1 VRRTEYRPALEALR
15 KGGHE
20 LKKLIISLAAG
31 VLVVG
36 LSVGGAF
43 AQSEKQA
50 ATGGSAC
57 VLLPDTKSSVR
68 WETQDRPT
76 FVAAFKKAGV
86 PATVV
91 NAENDAQRQRSQAD
105 QCLANGAKVIL
116 LTSLDSGSG
125 CAIITAAKA
134 RGARVIDYDR
144 LNTGCKGADYY
155 VSFNNTTVGKFMGQG
170 VKAAMT
176 AKGLL
181 GSGKKPVIAYL
192 NGGPTDNN
200 SKLFKNGYAGVLD
213 PLIKSGK
220 AAKGPDQG
228 VPAWDNQKARTIFEQ
243 MLVQTSNKIDAV
255 AAANDGLANAVVTAL
270 KAKKLKP
277 IPLSGQDATS
287 QGAQNIISGWQ
298 SGTVYKPAKIEAN
311 AAAAIAVALLK
322 GQQPRVNGTT
332 NNGVR
337 NVPSSLSTPIW
348 ITKKNI
354 NLLYK
359 DGQLKKSEV
368 CVGSYKQYC

>member
-1 VRRTEYRPALEALR
+1 VKKFVIALAS
-15 KGGHE
+15 G
-20 LKKLIISLAAG
+20 A
-31 VLVVG
+31 LVVG
-36 LSVGGAF
+36 LVVGAAL
-43 AQSEKQA
+43 AQSDTHA
-50 ATGGSAC
+50 AVSGSAC

-76 FVAAFKKAGV
+76 FIAAFKKAGV

-91 NAENDAQRQRSQAD
+91 NAEGDAQRMRSQAD
-105 QCLANGAKVIL
+105 QCLASGAKVIL
-116 LTSLDSGSG
+116 MTSLDSGSG
-125 CAIITAAKA
+125 CAIIAAATARKV
-134 RGARVIDYDR
+134 RTIDYDR
-144 LNTGCKGADYY
+144 LNTGCKGANYY
-155 VSFNNTTVGKFMGQG
+155 VSFNNPTVGKLMGLG

-181 GSGKKPVIAYL
+181 KGGNKPVIAYL

-200 SKLFKNGYAGVLD
+200 SKLFKQGYASVLD

-277 IPLSGQDATS
+277 IPLSGQDATA
-287 QGAQNIISGWQ
+287 QGVQNIISGWQ
-298 SGTVYKPAKIEAN
+298 SGTVHKPAYVEAN
-311 AAAAIAVALLK
+311 AAAAMAVAMIK
-322 GQQPRVNGTT
+322 GGQPKLNGTT

-337 NVPSSLSTPIW
+337 NVPSFLAKPIW
-348 ITKKNI
+348 ITKKNV

-359 DGQLKKSEV
+359 DGTLKKSQV

>member
-1 VRRTEYRPALEALR
+1 M
-15 KGGHE
+15 
-20 LKKLIISLAAG
+20 KKLIVSLAVT

-36 LSVGGAF
+36 LSVGGAL
-43 AQSEKQA
+43 AKSEKQS
-50 ATGGSAC
+50 ATIQAC

-76 FVAAFKKAGV
+76 FVALFKKAGV

-105 QCLANGAKVIL
+105 QCLANGAKVVL
-116 LTSLDSGSG
+116 LTSLDPGSG
-125 CAIITAAKA
+125 CAIIKAATA
-134 RGARVIDYDR
+134 RGAKVIDYDR
-144 LNTGCKGADYY
+144 LNTGCRGANYY
-155 VSFNNTTVGKFMGQG
+155 VSFDNTKVGRLMGQG

-181 GSGKKPVIAYL
+181 GAGKKPVIAYL

-220 AAKGPDQG
+220 ATKGPDTG
-228 VPAWDNQKARTIFEQ
+228 VPQWDNQKARTIFEQ
-243 MLVQTSNKIDAV
+243 MLVSTSNKIDAV

-270 KAKKLKP
+270 KAKKLSP
-277 IPLSGQDATS
+277 IPLSGQDATV

-298 SGTVYKPAKIEAN
+298 SGTVYKPAKVEAP
-311 AAAAIAVALLK
+311 AAAALAVALLK
-322 GQQPRVNGTT
+322 GGSPKVNGTT

-337 NVPSSLSTPIW
+337 NVPSVLTTPSW
-348 ITKKNI
+348 ITKANI

>member
-1 VRRTEYRPALEALR
+1 M
-15 KGGHE
+15 
-20 LKKLIISLAAG
+20 KKLIVSLAVGA
-31 VLVVG
+31 LVVG
-36 LSVGGAF
+36 LSVGGAL
-43 AQSEKQA
+43 AKSEGQS
-50 ATGGSAC
+50 ATVQAC

-76 FVAAFKKAGV
+76 FIAAFKKAGV

-91 NAENDAQRQRSQAD
+91 NAENDPQRQRSQAD

-116 LTSLDSGSG
+116 LTSLDPGSG
-125 CAIITAAKA
+125 CSIITAAKA

-144 LNTGCKGADYY
+144 LNTGCRGADYY
-155 VSFNNTTVGKFMGQG
+155 VSFNNVTVGKFMGQG

-181 GSGKKPVIAYL
+181 KSGSKPVIAYL

-200 SKLFKNGYAGVLD
+200 SKLFKQGYAGVLD

-277 IPLSGQDATS
+277 IPLSGQDATL

-298 SGTVYKPAKIEAN
+298 SGSVHKPPRLEVN

-337 NVPSSLSTPIW
+337 NVPSSLATPLW

-354 NLLYK
+354 NVLYK

-368 CVGSYKQYC
+368 CVGSYKKFC